1 MIHHQPYTQ
10 HATLQGMRSR
20 EREREK
26 IFQAPLSMICS
37 QDEGGATL
45 AGSLILKFGHIL
57 LYTALS
63 SPQ

>member
-1 MIHHQPYTQ
+1 
-10 HATLQGMRSR
+10 MRS
-20 EREREK
+20 REREK
-26 IFQAPLSMICS
+26 IFQAPLSMTRS